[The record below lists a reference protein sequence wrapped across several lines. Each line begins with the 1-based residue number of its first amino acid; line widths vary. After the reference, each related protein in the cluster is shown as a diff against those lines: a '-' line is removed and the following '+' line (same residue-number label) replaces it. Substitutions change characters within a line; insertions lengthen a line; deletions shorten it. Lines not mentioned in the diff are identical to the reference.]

1 MKSVKEFIENW
12 KTRISRKLHMGVYFF
27 QSIFKWLVC
36 SVITGVVC
44 GLVGT
49 LFYKCVALATQTRQE
64 YPQLLFLL
72 PFSGLIIVFFYRITH
87 MLNDG
92 GTNRVIKSIRTEKP
106 LKFRMAPLIFMA
118 TVITHL
124 FGGSAG
130 REGAALQIGGSIGST
145 IGQKLHLNVK
155 DLHIITMCG
164 MSGVFSA
171 LFGTPITAT
180 IFSMEVISV
189 GVLYYVAFIPCLVS
203 AILGF
208 SIASYF
214 GIEPEVYKLAH
225 IPSLDVTSVIQ
236 VAILAGLCAIVSM
249 AFCFVI
255 HNTHSLFKKLFRNR
269 YVRVFAGGTIILL
282 LTLLIQTRDYNGA
295 GMDVVAHALAG
306 NAAKPEAFLLKILF
320 TAITLA
326 AGYKGG
332 EIVPSFFIGA
342 TFGNVVGGLLG
353 LDPGFGAAIGLISMF
368 CGVVNCPIASL
379 VLSVEL
385 FGDQGFILFCF
396 ACAIS
401 YVLSGYYGLYSSQKI
416 VYSKLS
422 PTYINKSTY

>member
-1 MKSVKEFIENW
+1 MHINWEDINMRIRRKAQLGWYFIKSVIKWGIC
-12 KTRISRKLHMGVYFF
+12 
-27 QSIFKWLVC
+27 SI
-36 SVITGVVC
+36 ITGIVC
-44 GLVGT
+44 GLVGA
-49 LFYKCVALATQTRQE
+49 LFYQCISIATKTRTA
-64 YPQLLFLL
+64 YSYLIYLL
-72 PFSGLIIVFFYRITH
+72 PVAGLFIVFIYQITN
-87 MLNDG
+87 MANDG

-106 LKFRMAPLIFMA
+106 LKFRMAPLIFIG

-145 IGQKLHLNVK
+145 LGKYLHLKAK
-155 DLHIITMCG
+155 DIHIITMCG
-164 MSGVFSA
+164 MSGVFAA

-189 GVLYYVAFIPCLVS
+189 GVLYYVAFIPCL
-203 AILGF
+203 F
-208 SIASYF
+208 SSMIAYTLAKHFGMHPESY
-214 GIEPEVYKLAH
+214 VLSH
-225 IPSLDVTSVIQ
+225 IPDFTLPTIIRIILIA
-236 VAILAGLCAIVSM
+236 AICAFVSM

-255 HNTHSLFKKLFRNR
+255 HHTHSFFKKVFKNPYL
-269 YVRVFAGGTIILL
+269 RVFSGGVVIVA
-282 LTLLIQTRDYNGA
+282 LTLLVQSHDYNGA
-295 GMDVVAHALAG
+295 GMDVVARALAG
-306 NAAKPEAFLLKILF
+306 ETARPEAFILKIFF

-326 AGYKGG
+326 AGFKGG

-342 TFGNVVGGLLG
+342 TLGNVISGLIG
-353 LDPGFGAAIGLISMF
+353 LDPGFGAAIGLISLF

-379 VLSVEL
+379 LLSIEL
-385 FGDQGFILFCF
+385 FGSQSLVLFCI

-422 PTYINKSTY
+422 PTYINKNTY

>member
-1 MKSVKEFIENW
+1 MHINWEDINMRIRRKAQLGWYFIKSVIKWGIC
-12 KTRISRKLHMGVYFF
+12 
-27 QSIFKWLVC
+27 SI
-36 SVITGVVC
+36 ITGIVC
-44 GLVGT
+44 GLVGA
-49 LFYKCVALATQTRQE
+49 LFYQCISIATKTRTA
-64 YPQLLFLL
+64 YSYLIYLL
-72 PFSGLIIVFFYRITH
+72 PVAGLFIVFIYQITN
-87 MLNDG
+87 MANDG

-106 LKFRMAPLIFMA
+106 LKFRMAPLIFIG

-145 IGQKLHLNVK
+145 LGKYLHLNAK
-155 DLHIITMCG
+155 DIHIITMCG
-164 MSGVFSA
+164 MSGVFAA

-189 GVLYYVAFIPCLVS
+189 GVLYYVAFIPCL
-203 AILGF
+203 F
-208 SIASYF
+208 SSMIAYTLAKHFGMHPESY
-214 GIEPEVYKLAH
+214 VLSH
-225 IPSLDVTSVIQ
+225 IPDFTLPTIIRILLIA
-236 VAILAGLCAIVSM
+236 AICAFVSM

-255 HNTHSLFKKLFRNR
+255 HHTHSFFKKVFKNPYL
-269 YVRVFAGGTIILL
+269 RVFSGGVVIVA
-282 LTLLIQTRDYNGA
+282 LTLLVQSHDYNGA
-295 GMDVVAHALAG
+295 GMDVVARALAG
-306 NAAKPEAFLLKILF
+306 ETARPEAFILKIFF

-326 AGYKGG
+326 AGFKGG

-342 TFGNVVGGLLG
+342 TLGNVISGLIG
-353 LDPGFGAAIGLISMF
+353 LDPGFGAAIGLISLF

-379 VLSVEL
+379 LLSIEL
-385 FGDQGFILFCF
+385 FGSQSLVLFCI

-422 PTYINKSTY
+422 PTYINKNTY